1 MATQM
6 LNADAD
12 LATIQDLLGHSK
24 ITTTQRYCKVSNI
37 KVERDYNKAMELVMQ
52 KNSLSTNVRGH

>member
-6 LNADAD
+6 LNVDAD

-24 ITTTQRYCKVSNI
+24 ITTTQRYCTVSNI
-37 KVERDYNKAMELVMQ
+37 KVERDYNKAMEQVMQ
-52 KNSLSTNVRGH
+52 KNRLSSNVGVH